1 MTWVLRGFMFKLLKS
16 KAILLVVAG
25 VLSVGTAAAQEKE
38 KDLSKSQAVERAKQ
52 VEKGRVLRV
61 DQTSRNYRVK
71 MLKKSGRV
79 VSVDVDKRSGRVKDS
94 QKGSSEH

>member
-1 MTWVLRGFMFKLLKS
+1 MFKLLKS

-71 MLKKSGRV
+71 MLKKSV
-79 VSVDVDKRSGRVKDS
+79 YLIMMDHTKTK
-94 QKGSSEH
+94 QFLINN

>member
-1 MTWVLRGFMFKLLKS
+1 MFKLLKS

-52 VEKGRVLRV
+52 VEKRPC
-61 DQTSRNYRVK
+61 VK
-71 MLKKSGRV
+71 G
-79 VSVDVDKRSGRVKDS
+79 
-94 QKGSSEH
+94 